1 MPMLLVLFLERHIKQ
16 VFTYNFGHFKMFL
29 IIILLHY
36 NIVLVSAVQQHES
49 APRFLPLLFTLCF
62 TARHEKVLLVGIGI
76 L

>member
-1 MPMLLVLFLERHIKQ
+1 MHSVLFLERHIKQ
-16 VFTYNFGHFKMFL
+16 VLTYNFGHFKMFL

-62 TARHEKVLLVGIGI
+62 TPRHKKVLLVGIGI

>member
-1 MPMLLVLFLERHIKQ
+1 MHLVLFLERHIKQ

-36 NIVLVSAVQQHES
+36 NIVLVSAVQHES

-62 TARHEKVLLVGIGI
+62 TPRHEKVLLVGIGI